1 MGRRAQI
8 YRIIEASCSLAG
20 VLLEFQ
26 IPFTAQMFVGEM
38 AGQTCRMQV
47 MFDDIWIESTM
58 HPSIINFKLD
68 ARKLCWIEN
77 RKDKRYFKD
86 S

>member
-1 MGRRAQI
+1 MGGRAQI

-38 AGQTCRMQV
+38 AGQTCRSCLTIFGLRVQC
-47 MFDDIWIESTM
+47 I
-58 HPSIINFKLD
+58 HQLSILNWMRENFVG
-68 ARKLCWIEN
+68 
-77 RKDKRYFKD
+77 
-86 S
+86 